1 VPSLL
6 RQLVG
11 KPGGRPVRIMSAN
24 TIGTGDTASF
34 DPKRPAHGKGTD
46 NAGKCRVSVARCR

>member
-1 VPSLL
+1 L